1 MKYYLTLLS
10 ILSVSAVLASPPD
23 YRSTMDEI
31 ETEKKDRTERVRE
44 KLPFS
49 NVPFA
54 NDVTTDDVTQGQET
68 GQYSTAQSR
77 QEGEPALQERFRART
92 AQYIEARLM
101 DLEAF
106 EQDMTKQADVL
117 SRQALEIVDQL
128 DAKHEALIGPKASK
142 ADPAFAKDSSNTLNP
157 SPHSSQ
163 QGDPCQSAEGNSASM
178 AVAPVA
184 SQYDNACEG
193 KSFAEHNDCT
203 QGAVKESNSESKG
216 ISANS
221 TQVFE
226 PIKPKIYDETQN
238 IGQAYYAATT
248 LPSCPTE
255 PRLAESKMENIA
267 SLVSSRRS
275 KFEQSDLVS
284 SASSSAFT
292 VLPIRKVVVQQALLP
307 WYKNFFAW
315 VLPNAFAKTTTLRGR
330 TNNTGRANELAAQ
343 NRAKFLSEL
352 NNYSDMA
359 GEQMFAKEMST
370 MFDAQNEINRNK
382 LELIKQTS
390 ANLDKL
396 ANVKHIEF

>member
-1 MKYYLTLLS
+1 MKYYLTM
-10 ILSVSAVLASPPD
+10 LSVLFVGVALASTPD

-31 ETEKKDRTERVRE
+31 ETEKTDRTDTVRE

-68 GQYSTAQSR
+68 GQFNTALSR
-77 QEGEPALQERFRART
+77 QEGEPALQERFRAKT
-92 AQYIEARLM
+92 AQYLEARLT

-106 EQDMTKQADVL
+106 EQDMTKQTDVL
-117 SRQALEIVDQL
+117 SSQALEIVDQL
-128 DAKHEALIGPKASK
+128 DAKHEALVGKKGPK
-142 ADPAFAKDSSNTLNP
+142 ADPAFAKSSSNSLNP
-157 SPHSSQ
+157 APHSSQ

-178 AVAPVA
+178 EVAPVA

-203 QGAVKESNSESKG
+203 QGAVKEINSESKG
-216 ISANS
+216 GSANS

-226 PIKPKIYDETQN
+226 PTKPKIYDETQN
-238 IGQAYYAATT
+238 VGQADYGATR

-275 KFEQSDLVS
+275 KFEQADLVS
-284 SASSSAFT
+284 SSSSSAFSVAPT
-292 VLPIRKVVVQQALLP
+292 TKTVVQRAMLP
-307 WYKNFFAW
+307 WYKNLFAW
-315 VLPNAFAKTTTLRGR
+315 VFPNTFAQTTTLRGK
-330 TNNTGRANELAAQ
+330 TNNTGRKNELAAQ
-343 NRAKFLSEL
+343 DQAKFLSEAE
-352 NNYSDMA
+352 NYADMA

-370 MFDAQNEINRNK
+370 MVEQQIEINRNK
-382 LELIKQTS
+382 SELTKQTS
-390 ANLDKL
+390 ANLDKI
-396 ANVKHIEF
+396 ANGKHLEF